1 MLASASILAFPDM
14 TKPFILTCD
23 ASGSAIGYI
32 LSQRGDHG
40 LEHVIAY
47 GIRAVKSTEK
57 HYPIT
62 ELECFSIIVG
72 VTQFHV
78 YFTNQYL
85 KNGTDQQAI
94 VWLRNF
100 KHTNNRLLRWSLR
113 LQENDI
119 EIIYKKGSQSYAADC
134 LSRRSYPPTEQ
145 LLMEKDSMLVV
156 NDDIP
161 DPREIIEVTF
171 EFYPEAVASL
181 HTTYIDDS
189 V

>member
-1 MLASASILAFPDM
+1 M
-14 TKPFILTCD
+14 TKPIILTCV

-32 LSQRGDHG
+32 FSQRGDHG

-47 GIRAVKSTEK
+47 GVRAVKSTEK
-57 HYPIT
+57 HYPIR
-62 ELECFSIIVG
+62 ELEYLSIIEG
-72 VTQFHV
+72 VTQFHI
-78 YFTNQYL
+78 YLTNQYL
-85 KNGTDQQAI
+85 KKGTDQKVI

-100 KHTNNRLLRWSLR
+100 KHTNNLLLRWAVR
-113 LQENDI
+113 LHEYYF
-119 EIIYKKGSQSYAADC
+119 EIIYKEGSKSSAADC

-156 NDDIP
+156 NNDIP

-171 EFYPEAVASL
+171 EFYPEAVANL

>member
-1 MLASASILAFPDM
+1 L
-14 TKPFILTCD
+14 
-23 ASGSAIGYI
+23 
-32 LSQRGDHG
+32 
-40 LEHVIAY
+40 
-47 GIRAVKSTEK
+47 
-57 HYPIT
+57 
-62 ELECFSIIVG
+62 SIIVG
-72 VTQFHV
+72 VTQFHA

-85 KNGTDQQAI
+85 KNGTDQKAI

-161 DPREIIEVTF
+161 DPREIIEVAF
-171 EFYPEAVASL
+171 EFYPEAVANL